1 MRRLMLNCTFFVQ
14 LLYGI
19 FSIFFDYFYLFGTPM
34 VKQKSAILFFLKG
47 VQKSKNVYINN
58 FFQILELKSIRKS
71 SFNHLVPFFLVNYTV
86 INIRCSVENS
96 GAIE

>member
-34 VKQKSAILFFLKG
+34 VKQKSAILFFSQGSSEK
-47 VQKSKNVYINN
+47 QKRVYKL
-58 FFQILELKSIRKS
+58 F
-71 SFNHLVPFFLVNYTV
+71 
-86 INIRCSVENS
+86 
-96 GAIE
+96 

>member
-34 VKQKSAILFFLKG
+34 VKQKFRETFFSQGSSEKQKRVYKLFLSNSRIEKH
-47 VQKSKNVYINN
+47 QEK
-58 FFQILELKSIRKS
+58 FF
-71 SFNHLVPFFLVNYTV
+71 
-86 INIRCSVENS
+86 
-96 GAIE
+96 